1 MTYFMKIL
9 GNVEHGFTLNVLDII
24 FADWWHSNIIKTRID
39 NPNNSFWSN
48 KSFIRIK
55 RYKLNRLINHVLC
68 GDDVVS
74 RGLSK
79 NDNYEW
85 QNIEIIMYIYF
96 CDIRYRREPFVN
108 IFLATHMQNWSS
120 VKWCYADNFIF

>member
-1 MTYFMKIL
+1 MIYFMKIL
-9 GNVEHGFTLNVLDII
+9 GNVEHGFTLNVLEII
-24 FADWWHSNIIKTRID
+24 FVDWWHSNIIKTRID

-55 RYKLNRLINHVLC
+55 RYKLNRLIDHVLC
-68 GDDVVS
+68 DDDVVS

-85 QNIEIIMYIYF
+85 QNIEIIMNI
-96 CDIRYRREPFVN
+96 IFVIVGIDVN
-108 IFLATHMQNWSS
+108 LS
-120 VKWCYADNFIF
+120 